1 MPLNTS
7 QGTRHLYPYEINWQH
22 RRSDH
27 EYMELFHNYQHAINV
42 VNGMDCTIVSL
53 RSEIQRLTAE
63 NAFMYRLINDW
74 ENRDGKTKTI

>member
-7 QGTRHLYPYEINWQH
+7 QGTSHQYHYEINWQH
-22 RRSDH
+22 RRNDA
-27 EYMELFHNYQHAINV
+27 EYMVLFHNYQHAINV
-42 VNGMDCTIVSL
+42 VKGMDSTILSL